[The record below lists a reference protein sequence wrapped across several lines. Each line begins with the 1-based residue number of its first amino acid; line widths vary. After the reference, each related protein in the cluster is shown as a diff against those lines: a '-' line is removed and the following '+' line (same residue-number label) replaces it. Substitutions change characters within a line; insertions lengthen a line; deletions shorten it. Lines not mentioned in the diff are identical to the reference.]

1 MSERTDAMQAETYF
15 LVLPLLGAYLPLLNP
30 LGFSQFMDTVRMV
43 RQLTVV
49 LCVQKHK
56 QVIRKLEKYD
66 ISIQALRET
75 FSLQM

>member
-15 LVLPLLGAYLPLLNP
+15 LVLPLLGAYLPPLNP

-43 RQLTVV
+43 RQLAVV

-56 QVIRKLEKYD
+56 QVIRKSEKYD